1 MRLPPA
7 LKVLYRCEQGC
18 GSTGVRIRYKVVIRQ
33 VHARNILVN
42 HSLLHGMRVWICVR
56 RIHDGQWT
64 AFDRQLASGSPTV
77 HEEHMPMLTH
87 GLFGGYEF
95 YQHLTSVRMLPL
107 ARILHYTSLLR
118 NPNSRMVRGEAAN
131 KQRWKRMRALTFQ
144 AEKWGG
150 GRTPPLS
157 ASQRKIALSFHL
169 CQGRVFGDTAARHVV
184 WAANAYDGHYFKYF
198 AVDTESGSI
207 RVSCQDGP
215 ALAAPDL
222 PGG

>member
-1 MRLPPA
+1 
-7 LKVLYRCEQGC
+7 
-18 GSTGVRIRYKVVIRQ
+18 
-33 VHARNILVN
+33 
-42 HSLLHGMRVWICVR
+42 
-56 RIHDGQWT
+56 
-64 AFDRQLASGSPTV
+64 
-77 HEEHMPMLTH
+77 MLTH

-118 NPNSRMVRGEAAN
+118 NPNSRMVRGKAGN
-131 KQRWKRMRALTFQ
+131 KQRWKRRRALTFQ
-144 AEKWGG
+144 AERWGG
-150 GRTPPLS
+150 GRMPPLS
-157 ASQRKIALSFHL
+157 ASQRKTRPFFPPLSFFL
-169 CQGRVFGDTAARHVV
+169 VVQGRVFGDTAARHVV
-184 WAANAYDGHYFKYF
+184 WAANAYDNGHYFKYF